1 MLMLHA
7 YAAAPPLL
15 LFLNSSLPQRKRV
28 RVLRNRGAFSRDSGA
43 LQLHHQRV
51 EQPRLHLHG
60 ERGSMHRT
68 DTRGTALSAFLMQ
81 LLTLRVR
88 RGWHRPFVCT

>member
-28 RVLRNRGAFSRDSGA
+28 RVLEGLRSRGAFSRDSGA

-68 DTRGTALSAFLMQ
+68 NTRGTALSAFLMQ

-88 RGWHRPFVCT
+88 RG